1 VSELRPRTLGVVA
14 GTGTEVGKTWVAAR
28 LAAGLRARRWRVGAR
43 KPAQS
48 FAAHEHGRTDAEQL
62 AAATGEAPEAVCPR
76 ARWYEA
82 PLAPPMAAEALG
94 RPAFALAD
102 LVRELAA
109 SWPRPPL
116 DLALVELAGG
126 PRSPLAGDGDG
137 VELARRLAPEWV
149 LLVADAG
156 LGTLNAVRLS
166 AAAFAALPLLVHLNR
181 YDAADDLHRR
191 NRAWLTDRDGFT
203 VSTDLEALLGAVEA
217 RLPTFC
223 PHCGGPTRA
232 CPSACARPLDPPHF
246 CPRCARKLVVQL
258 SPTSHRAHCPIH
270 GELADPPPHPSS
282 ITSSK

>member
-1 VSELRPRTLGVVA
+1 VSELRPRTLVVVA
-14 GTGTEVGKTWVAAR
+14 GTATEVGKTWVAAR
-28 LAAGLRARRWRVGAR
+28 LAAGLRARSWRVGAR

-48 FAAHEHGRTDAEQL
+48 YAKHERGRTDAEQL

-76 ARWYEA
+76 ARWYET

-102 LVRELAA
+102 LAGELAA

-116 DLALVELAGG
+116 DLALIELAGG

-137 VELARRLAPEWV
+137 ADLARGLAPELV

-166 AAAFAALPLLVHLNR
+166 AGAFAPLPLVVHLNR
-181 YDAADDLHRR
+181 YDPASDLHRR
-191 NRAWLTDRDGFT
+191 NRAWLAERDGFSVT
-203 VSTDLEALLGAVEA
+203 SALDALLSALEA
-217 RLPTFC
+217 RLPSFC
-223 PHCGGPTRA
+223 PHCGRVQSV
-232 CPSACARPLDPPHF
+232 CPAACARPLDPPHF

-258 SPTSHRAHCPIH
+258 SPTSQRAHCPLH
-270 GELADPPPHPSS
+270 GPIAH
-282 ITSSK
+282 

>member
-1 VSELRPRTLGVVA
+1 VSELRPRTLVVVA
-14 GTGTEVGKTWVAAR
+14 GTGTEVGKTRVGAE
-28 LAAGLRARRWRVGAR
+28 LAAALRARGWRVGAR

-48 FAAHEHGRTDAEQL
+48 FAAHEQGRTDAEQL
-62 AAATGEAPEAVCPR
+62 AAATGEDAEVVCPR

-102 LVRELAA
+102 LARELAA

-126 PRSPLAGDGDG
+126 PRSPLAQDGDG
-137 VELARRLAPEWV
+137 ADLTHALAPEWV

-166 AAAFAALPLLVHLNR
+166 AGAFAARPMLVHLNR
-181 YDAADDLHRR
+181 YDDANDLHRR
-191 NRAWLTDRDGFT
+191 NRAWLGERDGFAVT
-203 VSTDLEALLGAVEA
+203 TDLAALLAALEA

-223 PHCGGPTRA
+223 RHCGRA
-232 CPSACARPLDPPHF
+232 RSICPNACARPLDPPHF

-258 SPTSHRAHCPIH
+258 SPTQHTARCKTHGPIP
-270 GELADPPPHPSS
+270 A
-282 ITSSK
+282 